1 TDARYCECHVKAS
14 TLINLGTTDAPLDP
28 DEQEEYR
35 ANREIVANSSAFLK
49 MKDDARKGRTFS
61 NIVAEY
67 RKDGTGRSI
76 KIIGGQHRIEAIKE
90 ALDND
95 VDKYHGL
102 KVYFMLTKQQRLD
115 VQLISNTNIAV

>member
-1 TDARYCECHVKAS
+1 MPPLQTKKRDQVGNAFQAFLAEVKPLEESAKIIILTDECTDARYCECHVKAS

-67 RKDGTGRSI
+67 RKDGTGR
-76 KIIGGQHRIEAIKE
+76 
-90 ALDND
+90 
-95 VDKYHGL
+95 
-102 KVYFMLTKQQRLD
+102 
-115 VQLISNTNIAV
+115 